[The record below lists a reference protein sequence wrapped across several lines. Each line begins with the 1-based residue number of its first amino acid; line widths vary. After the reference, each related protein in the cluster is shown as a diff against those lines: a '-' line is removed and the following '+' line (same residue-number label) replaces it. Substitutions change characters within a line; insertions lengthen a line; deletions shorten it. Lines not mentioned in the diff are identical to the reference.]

1 MCFYSYGDFMASSI
15 LSRIDEHHFQDCF
28 FAASFSDSG
37 SNCVLA
43 KGILTPDDAEPCFN
57 HMMKNVIDSVM
68 GSESS
73 EGTFVSGCQDLKT
86 VSLIIAHIRSASNV
100 RQAFVS
106 AARDL
111 EEDELEFVQANLTR
125 WEGRVSALNR
135 FLCCA
140 ISWCCCEILHWL
152 HLFVKPRFF
161 FFFFFKKKTHV
172 FYFLEPL
179 GT

>member
-135 FLCCA
+135 FLLLRNQLVLLRDTA
-140 ISWCCCEILHWL
+140 LAPFIRQAE
-152 HLFVKPRFF
+152 V
-161 FFFFFKKKTHV
+161 FFFKKKTHV